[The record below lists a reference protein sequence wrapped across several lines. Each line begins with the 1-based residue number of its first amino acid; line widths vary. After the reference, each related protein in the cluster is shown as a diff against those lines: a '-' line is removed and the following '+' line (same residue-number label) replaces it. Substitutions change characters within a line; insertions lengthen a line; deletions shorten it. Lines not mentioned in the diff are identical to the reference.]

1 MDTAS
6 ALCSC
11 SRVSSTR
18 SFPASRSHRSTAAA
32 VELAMR
38 DEGTSRKIAVVG
50 DDDDGQSRE
59 LKEITGLYSITYN
72 KVKCLE
78 MCSIRL

>member
-1 MDTAS
+1 
-6 ALCSC
+6 
-11 SRVSSTR
+11 
-18 SFPASRSHRSTAAA
+18 
-32 VELAMR
+32 MR

-50 DDDDGQSRE
+50 DDDDGQSSSRE
-59 LKEITGLYSITYN
+59 LKEITGLYSTTYN